1 MPGIHE
7 KMYVNVL
14 QTRYFLGL
22 NIVSSRAHFRA
33 RPLVDFPTFGG
44 RASGVS

>member
-14 QTRYFLGL
+14 QTLIKGDTGALSLPSY
-22 NIVSSRAHFRA
+22 
-33 RPLVDFPTFGG
+33 LVDISRSAFG
-44 RASGVS
+44 RQLL